1 MKLYFKQIENT
12 NKIIG
17 RVYYEDGTEV
27 QFQWRVGCKPFFPD
41 RTLSRE
47 VKEQLSEFITAN
59 ILNKDKHHRVGA
71 AAKEFAANN
80 FTMSKHVAPSTKKIE
95 SAKPQAPRFQTPV
108 MNKPQTVVK
117 ESTPIMTAPTTK
129 APVDTS
135 KDDEIAK
142 LKAEIERLQA
152 LEVKHSNDLQLA
164 RKQAQTHYIALSKAN
179 AELEALKSATVDPDP
194 KLETAYRKL
203 YHENKL
209 LKAQLKVYREKKAAT
224 IDSNAIVSRDLDAMS
239 ICHIIRTIGL
249 VKDAFAGMTHKEII
263 SLCMKRAWAYK
274 NGELDLTAAV
284 LAGSVNLPKVTHEN
298 EIAATIDEPVI
309 HEDETEVEDTHEEEI
324 IENKEEDDKEMESEP
339 EEKVTVAN
347 GITLYMSYNKSTQIS
362 IVYEQIGEERTRIG
376 DFKTAAGR
384 DRAFSN
390 FISEYGKLLKDPKY
404 KNATIVLNKAGIDTL
419 AKKRVIQGHIKR
431 NNITIQAID

>member
-95 SAKPQAPRFQTPV
+95 LAKPQAPRFQTPV

-164 RKQAQTHYIALSKAN
+164 RKQAQTHYIALSKVN
-179 AELEALKSATVDPDP
+179 AEIEQLKSITPELDA
-194 KLETAYRKL
+194 AYKKL

-249 VKDAFAGMTHKEII
+249 AKDAFAGMTHKEII

-284 LAGSVNLPKVTHEN
+284 LAGSVNLPKVTHKN
-298 EIAATIDEPVI
+298 EIAATI
-309 HEDETEVEDTHEEEI
+309 DETEVEDTHEEEI

-376 DFKTAAGR
+376 EFKTAAGR

-404 KNATIVLNKAGIDTL
+404 KNATVVLNKAGIETL
-419 AKKRVIQGHIKR
+419 AKKRVTQGYIKR